1 MSEESLRVVIHA
13 ADAESLARARSN
25 AANLKADVDDAE
37 IEIVINAAAVAA
49 AIETPHATD
58 GHLRVCENTLRNK
71 GLTAPADWAR
81 VPAAIT
87 HLVRRQQAGWAYVR
101 A

>member
-1 MSEESLRVVIHA
+1 MNDDRLRVVIHA

-25 AANLKADVDDAE
+25 AANLQADVADAE

-49 AIETPHATD
+49 AIRAPHATD
-58 GHLRVCENTLRNK
+58 AHLRVCENTLRNK
-71 GLTAPADWAR
+71 DLTAPAEWLR

-87 HLVRRQQAGWAYVR
+87 HLARRQQAGWAYVR